1 MRYGSLFTGIGGIDL
16 GLERAGMEC
25 AWQVENDPYCIK
37 ILEKH
42 WPNTRRYEDVRS
54 VTSPEPVDLLA
65 GGFPCQPHSVAGKRR
80 GAEDDRNLWPEYL
93 RLIRET
99 RPRYIIAENVPGIV
113 STYIDT
119 VLSDLEGEGYACW
132 TFNIPACAFDAPHRR
147 ERIFI
152 VAHTEGGD
160 GGGGVRELAQPDGR
174 LLRPQEQHQD
184 ETGQPCCG
192 GEDVA
197 NAGCQPTR
205 AEGDGVSRAD
215 GAQCGEK
222 EKRPT
227 ARNRPADRSE
237 DVANA
242 EGFGVEGHGAGGE
255 QEPRA
260 HGQTRLPVRESK
272 RRKST
277 HWTTEPG
284 VGRVAHGVPKRI
296 HRLRGLGNAVVPQVA
311 EWIGERIMEHTFLD
325 DRTGVTG
332 IDGRGRKTSRPY
344 AGSTPATSTDLQHD
358 IEREDA
364 IIRDMELAD
373 LEVENYSAWAA
384 FYGAPMPGTLPGA
397 G

>member
-25 AWQVENDPYCIK
+25 AWQVENDPHCIK

-42 WPNTRRYEDVRS
+42 WPNTRRYEDVKQIHGLVAHPNSKRS
-54 VTSPEPVDLLA
+54 QPSTRKTVSGGQDTTASHPQPGSGSGAGQAVCTAGAGAECPDCLPPVDLLA

-80 GAEDDRNLWPEYL
+80 GAEDDHNLWPEYL

-132 TFNIPACAFDAPHRR
+132 TFNLPACAFDAPHRR

-152 VAHTEGGD
+152 VAHAEGGD
-160 GGGGVRELAQPDGR
+160 GGRRIRGLVQPDGR

-197 NAGCQPTR
+197 NA
-205 AEGDGVSRAD
+205 
-215 GAQCGEK
+215 
-222 EKRPT
+222 
-227 ARNRPADRSE
+227 
-237 DVANA
+237 
-242 EGFGVEGHGAGGE
+242 EGFGVERHGAGGE

-277 HWTTEPG
+277 HWTTEPD

-311 EWIGERIMEHTFLD
+311 EWIGERIMEH
-325 DRTGVTG
+325 
-332 IDGRGRKTSRPY
+332 
-344 AGSTPATSTDLQHD
+344 STVEV
-358 IEREDA
+358 IE
-364 IIRDMELAD
+364 
-373 LEVENYSAWAA
+373 
-384 FYGAPMPGTLPGA
+384 
-397 G
+397 

>member
-37 ILEKH
+37 VLEKH

-54 VTSPEPVDLLA
+54 VTNPEPVDLLA

-93 RLIRET
+93 RLIKET

-119 VLSDLEGEGYACW
+119 VLSDLESEGYACW
-132 TFNIPACAFDAPHRR
+132 TFNLPACAFDAPHRR

-152 VAHTEGGD
+152 VGYAEHAGLDAAEITRSIAPRSHNGASG
-160 GGGGVRELAQPDGR
+160 
-174 LLRPQEQHQD
+174 QEQA
-184 ETGQPCCG
+184 GQSARS
-192 GEDVA
+192 GEQLPLVA
-197 NAGCQPTR
+197 H
-205 AEGDGVSRAD
+205 
-215 GAQCGEK
+215 
-222 EKRPT
+222 
-227 ARNRPADRSE
+227 SE
-237 DVANA
+237 S
-242 EGFGVEGHGAGGE
+242 FGVERHRAGGE

-277 HWTTEPG
+277 HWTTEPD

-296 HRLRGLGNAVVPQVA
+296 HRLRGLGNAVLPQVA
-311 EWIGERIMEHTFLD
+311 EWMGERIMEHH
-325 DRTGVTG
+325 
-332 IDGRGRKTSRPY
+332 
-344 AGSTPATSTDLQHD
+344 Q
-358 IEREDA
+358 
-364 IIRDMELAD
+364 MEML
-373 LEVENYSAWAA
+373 
-384 FYGAPMPGTLPGA
+384 
-397 G
+397 

>member
-37 ILEKH
+37 VLEKH
-42 WPNTRRYEDVRS
+42 WPNIRRYEDVRS

-119 VLSDLEGEGYACW
+119 VLSDLESEGYACW
-132 TFNIPACAFDAPHRR
+132 TFNLPACAFDAPHRR

-152 VAHTEGGD
+152 VGYTEHVRLDAAEITRSIAQGSNNGASGQEQTGQPARSGEQLPLVAHAEGGD
-160 GGGGVRELAQPDGR
+160 E
-174 LLRPQEQHQD
+174 
-184 ETGQPCCG
+184 
-192 GEDVA
+192 
-197 NAGCQPTR
+197 
-205 AEGDGVSRAD
+205 
-215 GAQCGEK
+215 
-222 EKRPT
+222 
-227 ARNRPADRSE
+227 
-237 DVANA
+237 
-242 EGFGVEGHGAGGE
+242 
-255 QEPRA
+255 
-260 HGQTRLPVRESK
+260 

-277 HWTTEPG
+277 HWTTEPD

-311 EWIGERIMEHTFLD
+311 EWIGERIMEH
-325 DRTGVTG
+325 
-332 IDGRGRKTSRPY
+332 
-344 AGSTPATSTDLQHD
+344 STVEV
-358 IEREDA
+358 IE
-364 IIRDMELAD
+364 
-373 LEVENYSAWAA
+373 
-384 FYGAPMPGTLPGA
+384 
-397 G
+397 

>member
-1 MRYGSLFTGIGGIDL
+1 MRYGSLFAGIGGIDL

-37 ILEKH
+37 VLEKH
-42 WPNTRRYEDVRS
+42 WPNTRRYEDVREIHGLVAHPNS
-54 VTSPEPVDLLA
+54 KRPQPITRKKVSGGQDTTASHPQPGGGSRAGQAVCTAGAGAECPDCLPPVDLLA

-119 VLSDLEGEGYACW
+119 VLSDLEGEAYTCW
-132 TFNIPACAFDAPHRR
+132 TFNLPACAFDAPHRR

-152 VAHTEGGD
+152 VGYAEHAGLDAAEITRSIAPRSHNGASGQEQAGQSARSGEQLPLVAHTEGGD
-160 GGGGVRELAQPDGR
+160 GGGGVRGLAQPDGR

-197 NAGCQPTR
+197 H
-205 AEGDGVSRAD
+205 AES
-215 GAQCGEK
+215 
-222 EKRPT
+222 
-227 ARNRPADRSE
+227 
-237 DVANA
+237 
-242 EGFGVEGHGAGGE
+242 FGVEGHRAGGE
-255 QEPRA
+255 QEPLA

-277 HWTTEPG
+277 HWTTEPD
-284 VGRVAHGVPKRI
+284 VGRVAHGVPRRI

-311 EWIGERIMEHTFLD
+311 EWIGERIMEH
-325 DRTGVTG
+325 
-332 IDGRGRKTSRPY
+332 
-344 AGSTPATSTDLQHD
+344 STVEV
-358 IEREDA
+358 IE
-364 IIRDMELAD
+364 
-373 LEVENYSAWAA
+373 
-384 FYGAPMPGTLPGA
+384 
-397 G
+397 